1 MDHSRCDGAADHG
14 EEEAS
19 DGQRH
24 GDGDGGSHGLGGVGA
39 AVDGDNHQNGGGDG
53 GESRIRSDGSAD
65 VGPTKGNH
73 LKRAAQ
79 EDSLRGVTGHK
90 TNERACDQRLV
101 ELPLVEDALHACQEG
116 NNNHE
121 QD

>member
-1 MDHSRCDGAADHG
+1 MTTTVHDVIEAFDAAATNSARGTKFEELMVDWFRLDPTLSSRYTD
-14 EEEAS
+14 
-19 DGQRH
+19 
-24 GDGDGGSHGLGGVGA
+24 V
-39 AVDGDNHQNGGGDG
+39 
-53 GESRIRSDGSAD
+53 SRWTDWAHRDGSAD

-90 TNERACDQRLV
+90 ANERACDQRLV